1 MKLQASRSKRRDGA
15 PIRAHVTARIVP
27 AGASPH
33 DREIAMSDDRSLRD
47 RRGRFAPERQRRFD
61 RAFGEIER
69 LCRGRFRRRSDW
81 LDAPFAEPSPNEA
94 ERIRWLLVAMA
105 RARGTAGG
113 EVIARLALRGYPTF
127 SFRPAAAGQ
136 IHAQLGRAWTGTETV
151 RRLGICAEGPER
163 QLPTSGTS
171 VRPSRRQWGQWPP
184 YRVRTAS
191 AAFCAGRWR
200 RTS

>member
-33 DREIAMSDDRSLRD
+33 DREIDMSDDRSPRD

-81 LDAPFAEPSPNEA
+81 LDAPFAEPSPDEA

-113 EVIARLALRGYPTF
+113 EVIARLALRGYAISTRLSLPG
-127 SFRPAAAGQ
+127 PHLE
-136 IHAQLGRAWTGTETV
+136 ILPLGRPGFV
-151 RRLGICAEGPER
+151 HLGHILPSSRRPWKRVEQAALGIDPEAY
-163 QLPTSGTS
+163 
-171 VRPSRRQWGQWPP
+171 PSRRFC
-184 YRVRTAS
+184 TAHES
-191 AAFCAGRWR
+191 LAIRAALEREGHVLD
-200 RTS
+200 